1 MFCNHCKTKADDGQK
16 FCSSCGKSLIPGVST
31 ENRVIHHLKPLGVF
45 WIVFSSFRL
54 IGAVA
59 TLVVGVLVIPF
70 LTSEFPIAESI
81 LRTVISLVGGGLLLT
96 AMAGL
101 AAGFG
106 LLGRRPWARLLAVIM
121 AFLFMLE
128 IPYGTLLG
136 IYTLWVLLS
145 AEREEEYK
153 LMVSGA

>member
-1 MFCNHCKTKADDGQK
+1 MFCNHCGTKADAGQE
-16 FCSSCGKSLIPGVST
+16 FCSSCGKSLIPGVSG
-31 ENRVIHHLKPLGVF
+31 ESRVGPHLKPLGIF
-45 WIVFSSFRL
+45 WVVFSSFRL

-59 TLVVGVLVIPF
+59 TLVVGMLVIPF

-81 LRTVISLVGGGLLLT
+81 LRTVISLVGGGLLLS

-101 AAGFG
+101 AAGIG
-106 LLGRRPWARLLAVIM
+106 LLGKRPWARLLAVIM

-153 LMVSGA
+153 RMVSGA

>member
-1 MFCNHCKTKADDGQK
+1 MNKNA
-16 FCSSCGKSLIPGVST
+16 I
-31 ENRVIHHLKPLGVF
+31 I
-45 WIVFSSFRL
+45 
-54 IGAVA
+54 
-59 TLVVGVLVIPF
+59 
-70 LTSEFPIAESI
+70 
-81 LRTVISLVGGGLLLT
+81 T
-96 AMAGL
+96 AIAGL

-153 LMVSGA
+153 RMVSGA

>member
-1 MFCNHCKTKADDGQK
+1 MFCNDCGTKADDGKK
-16 FCSSCGKSLIPGVST
+16 FCSSCGKSLIPSVSG
-31 ENRVIHHLKPLGVF
+31 ESRVGPHLKPLGIF

-59 TLVVGVLVIPF
+59 TLAVGAFVIPF
-70 LTSEFPIAESI
+70 FSSEFPIAESI

-96 AMAGL
+96 AIAGI

-121 AFLFMLE
+121 AFLSMLE

-153 LMVSGA
+153 RMVSGA